1 MAQTVRTGILLIGIL
16 LLAIACCDTSQL
28 IAQDT
33 QRVVVATDPT
43 TQLPAGLNA
52 EQIAALDAQI
62 EQMRKDWEVPGLS
75 VVIVQNDQ
83 VLLCKGYGVRELGK
97 DAAADEDT
105 LYAIASNTKAFTAA
119 ALAILVE
126 EGKVRW
132 DDPVSKYLPW
142 LRLSD
147 PLATSDLRV
156 RDLLCHRSGL
166 GTFSGDLLWWGT
178 PYSPREILERSVH
191 LKPENPFRGGYGY
204 SNLMYLA
211 AGEVIH
217 VASGMSWGDFAQKR
231 ILDPLKMERTR
242 VSTHDLVG
250 MSNVATP
257 HKTLADRSVPIPW
270 MNWDSMVA
278 AGGIIS
284 SASDMSAWLR
294 LQLRG
299 GTLVDGTRIFSP
311 ETSYEMWQ
319 PQTIIPLSK
328 ARSLRIPSN
337 HFRAYGLGWSLADY
351 QGVKLVGHSG
361 GYDGMYSETLMVPE
375 RKLGIAVLTNSMT
388 SIGNAICYT
397 IVDRAVNGPDRD
409 WSSENLKQFRKGR
422 EEFYGKIA
430 AAIKPTAEG
439 TQPSHPVEAYT
450 GVFECPLY
458 GKATVETNEDK
469 LRIRFQPYSELT
481 ATLEHLHYDT
491 FVIKWDKSFAWF
503 EEGTAHFV
511 ADATG
516 QFTRIELNVP
526 NDDLWFH
533 ELKLSR
539 IGPAPKKTR

>member
-1 MAQTVRTGILLIGIL
+1 MNRFS
-16 LLAIACCDTSQL
+16 AIAL
-28 IAQDT
+28 
-33 QRVVVATDPT
+33 VVATACFWSAHDGYGQDKGGAVARAPE
-43 TQLPAGLNA
+43 NA
-52 EQIAALDAQI
+52 SRNLTSDKIAALDSLI
-62 EQMRKDWEVPGLS
+62 EQMRRDWDVPGLS
-75 VVIVQNDQ
+75 VAIVENDQ
-83 VLLCKGYGVRELGK
+83 VVLCKGYGVRESGTESP
-97 DAAADEDT
+97 ADEHT
-105 LYAIASNTKAFTAA
+105 LYAIASNSKAFTAA

-126 EGKVRW
+126 EGKIRW
-132 DDPVSKYLPW
+132 EDPVSKYLPW
-142 LRLSD
+142 FRLSD

-211 AGEVIH
+211 AGEVIQA
-217 VASGMSWGDFAQKR
+217 ASGQLWGDFVQQR
-231 ILDPLKMERTR
+231 ILQPLKMERTR
-242 VSTHDLVG
+242 VSTNDLVG

-257 HKTLADRSVPIPW
+257 HKTLQEHSVPIPW

-294 LQLRG
+294 LQLHSG
-299 GTLVDGTRIFSP
+299 QMSDGTRIFSP
-311 ETSYEMWQ
+311 ESSYEMWQ
-319 PQTIIPLSK
+319 PQTIIPISK
-328 ARSLRIPSN
+328 ARSQRFPSN
-337 HFRAYGLGWSLADY
+337 HFRAYGLGWSLSDY
-351 QGVKLVGHSG
+351 QGVKLIGHSG
-361 GYDGMYSETLMVPE
+361 GYDGMYSEVLMIPE
-375 RKLGIAVLTNSMT
+375 RNLGIAVLTNSMT

-397 IVDRAVNGPDRD
+397 VVDRALDAPEKDWNG
-409 WSSENLKQFRKGR
+409 ENLKQFRKSR
-422 EEFYGKIA
+422 EEFYGRIA
-430 AAIKPTAEG
+430 AATKPNAEG
-439 TQPSHPVEAYT
+439 TKPSHSLEAYT
-450 GVFECPLY
+450 GEFQCPMY
-458 GKATVETNEDK
+458 GKAMLELVDGK
-469 LRIRFQPYSELT
+469 LRIRFLPYAELT

-511 ADATG
+511 ADAKG

-539 IGPAPKKTR
+539 VGGSPKRTQ

>member
-1 MAQTVRTGILLIGIL
+1 MAQIVRFWFL
-16 LLAIACCDTSQL
+16 LLAIACFDTLEL

-33 QRVVVATDPT
+33 RVAAVESDASIE
-43 TQLPAGLNA
+43 LKAGLTT
-52 EQIAALDAQI
+52 EQIAALDVRI
-62 EQMRKDWEVPGLS
+62 EQMRKDWDVPGLS
-75 VVIVQNDQ
+75 VAIVQNDQ

-97 DAAADEDT
+97 DVAVDEDT
-105 LYAIASNTKAFTAA
+105 LYAIASNSKAFTAA
-119 ALAILVE
+119 ALAILVD

-191 LKPENPFRGGYGY
+191 LKLENPFRGGYGY

-211 AGEVIH
+211 AGEVIQT
-217 VASGMSWGDFAQKR
+217 VSGMSWGSVVRQR
-231 ILDPLKMERTR
+231 ILQPLKMERTR
-242 VSTHDLVG
+242 VSTNDLVG

-257 HKTLADRSVPIPW
+257 HKTLPDRSVPIPW
-270 MNWDSMVA
+270 MNWDSMA
-278 AGGIIS
+278 SAGGIIS

-299 GTLVDGTRIFSP
+299 GKTADGSQIFSP

-319 PQTIIPLSK
+319 PQTIIPISK
-328 ARSLRIPSN
+328 ARSLRFPSN
-337 HFRAYGLGWSLADY
+337 HFRAYGLGWSLSDY

-375 RKLGIAVLTNSMT
+375 RNLGIAVLTNSMT

-422 EEFYGKIA
+422 DEFYGRIA
-430 AAIKPTAEG
+430 AAIKPTTEE
-439 TQPSHPVEAYT
+439 TKPSHPVDAYA

-458 GKATVETNEDK
+458 GKATVETKENK
-469 LRIRFQPYSELT
+469 LRIRFHPYAELT

-491 FVIKWDKSFAWF
+491 FVIHWDKSFAWF

-539 IGPAPKKTR
+539 IGPSLNKPQ

>member
-1 MAQTVRTGILLIGIL
+1 MHRFAASMVF
-16 LLAIACCDTSQL
+16 IAASISWPAPTSVG
-28 IAQDT
+28 QDT
-33 QRVVVATDPT
+33 KSPAVATAPEKIER
-43 TQLPAGLNA
+43 GLTA
-52 EQIAALDAQI
+52 EQIEAFDSQI

-75 VVIVQNDQ
+75 VVIVQDDQ
-83 VLLCKGYGVRELGK
+83 VLLCKGYGVRELGNE
-97 DAAADEDT
+97 AAADEDT
-105 LYAIASNTKAFTAA
+105 LYAIASNSKAFTAA
-119 ALAILVE
+119 ALAILVD
-126 EGKVRW
+126 EGKLRW

-178 PYSPREILERSVH
+178 PYSPREILDRSVH
-191 LKPENPFRGGYGY
+191 LKPETPFRGGYGY

-211 AGEVIH
+211 AGEVIQ
-217 VASGMSWGDFAQKR
+217 VASGQSWGDFMKQR
-231 ILDPLKMERTR
+231 ILQPLKMERTR
-242 VSTHDLVG
+242 VSTTDLAG

-257 HKTLADRSVPIPW
+257 HKTLLDGSVPISW
-270 MNWDSMVA
+270 MNWDSMAA

-284 SASDMSAWLR
+284 SASDMSEWLR

-299 GTLVDGTRIFSP
+299 GQLADGTRIFSS

-319 PQTIIPLSK
+319 PQTIIPISK
-328 ARSLRIPSN
+328 ARSLRFPSN

-351 QGVKLVGHSG
+351 RGVKFVGHSG
-361 GYDGMYSETLMVPE
+361 GYDGMYSEVLMIPE
-375 RKLGIAVLTNSMT
+375 RNLGICVLTNSMT
-388 SIGNAICYT
+388 SVGNAICQT
-397 IVDRAVNGPDRD
+397 VVDRALNAPDRD
-409 WSSENLKQFRKGR
+409 WSSENLQQFRKSRTG
-422 EEFYGKIA
+422 FYDRIA

-439 TQPSHPVEAYT
+439 TKPSHPLEAYT
-450 GVFECPLY
+450 GSFECPLY
-458 GKATVETNEDK
+458 GKASVEFNEDK
-469 LRIRFQPYSELT
+469 LRIRFHPYSELT

-511 ADATG
+511 ADAKG

-539 IGPAPKKTR
+539 IGPVPKKTE

>member
-1 MAQTVRTGILLIGIL
+1 MNR
-16 LLAIACCDTSQL
+16 IAEAMIL
-28 IAQDT
+28 IAASIGWPSQMSVGQD
-33 QRVVVATDPT
+33 VKGAAVAAAPEKIER
-43 TQLPAGLNA
+43 GLTA
-52 EQIAALDAQI
+52 EQVEILDAQI
-62 EQMRKDWEVPGLS
+62 EQMRKEWEVPGLS
-75 VVIVQNDQ
+75 VAIVQDDQ
-83 VLLCKGYGVRELGK
+83 VLLCKGYGVREQGN
-97 DAAADEDT
+97 DAAADENT
-105 LYAIASNTKAFTAA
+105 LYAIASNSKAFTAA
-119 ALAILVE
+119 ALAILVD

-211 AGEVIH
+211 AGEVIQ
-217 VASGMSWGDFAQKR
+217 VASGQSWGDFVQQR
-231 ILDPLKMERTR
+231 ILQPLKMERTR
-242 VSTHDLVG
+242 VSTNDLVG
-250 MSNVATP
+250 MTNVATP
-257 HKTLADRSVPIPW
+257 HKTLLDRSVPISW

-299 GTLVDGTRIFSP
+299 GQLADGTRVFSP

-328 ARSLRIPSN
+328 ARSLRVPSS
-337 HFRAYGLGWSLADY
+337 HFRAYGLGWSLSDY

-375 RKLGIAVLTNSMT
+375 RNLGICVLTNSMT
-388 SIGNAICYT
+388 SIGNAICQT
-397 IVDRAVNGPDRD
+397 VVDRALNAPERD
-409 WSSENLKQFRKGR
+409 WNNENLKQFRKSR
-422 EEFYGKIA
+422 KEFSDRIA
-430 AAIKPTAEG
+430 AATKPTAEG
-439 TQPSHPVEAYT
+439 TKPSHPLEAYT
-450 GVFECPLY
+450 GSFECPLY
-458 GKATVETNEDK
+458 GKASIEWNEDK
-469 LRIRFQPYSELT
+469 LRIRFHPYSELT

-511 ADATG
+511 ADAKG
-516 QFTRIELNVP
+516 QFTRIELNIP

-539 IGPAPKKTR
+539 IGPAFKKTE